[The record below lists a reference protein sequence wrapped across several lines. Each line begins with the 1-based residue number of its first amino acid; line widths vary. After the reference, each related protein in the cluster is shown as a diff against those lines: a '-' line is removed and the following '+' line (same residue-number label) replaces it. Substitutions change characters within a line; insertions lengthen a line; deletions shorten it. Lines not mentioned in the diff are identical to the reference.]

1 MRKTLALFAA
11 VLALG
16 LTATAFDAE
25 ARRLGRHPT
34 LPGEIG
40 VEEGFRRVGADA
52 WDALRSRYR

>member
-1 MRKTLALFAA
+1 MKPFLISLFA
-11 VLALG
+11 VF
-16 LTATAFDAE
+16 LTFAFATHDAE

>member
-25 ARRLGRHPT
+25 ARRLG
-34 LPGEIG
+34 
-40 VEEGFRRVGADA
+40 GA
-52 WDALRSRYR
+52 RSSGLQRQAQ